1 MSDFFNNFRQ
11 NIISI
16 VYPDGHEDT
25 DTREEPRSNDTVDNL
40 IALGVLL
47 WVVAQADEK
56 FLPEEKAKIGD
67 VLSSYGGISEED
79 MPVVLRAVEEASVN
93 RIDLHAFTSEVGKDL
108 SFKAKI
114 GIIENLFRVACI
126 DQDLDHEEQEA
137 IRKIS
142 GLLRVDHKDFI
153 DAKIRVKKEFGLD
166 TTGS

>member
-16 VYPDGHEDT
+16 IYPEGHEDARGESQS
-25 DTREEPRSNDTVDNL
+25 DDAVDNL

-67 VLSSYGGISEED
+67 VLSSYGEISEED
-79 MPVVLRAVEEASVN
+79 MPIVLRAVEEASIN
-93 RIDLHAFTSEVGKDL
+93 RIDLHAFTGEVGKNL

-142 GLLRVDHKDFI
+142 GLLHVDHKDFI

-166 TTGS
+166 TAGL